1 MNHKQKI
8 RQDILNKRRK
18 LDESIVN
25 YHSDLISRRVCQST
39 LFQHASTLF
48 IYVNYQNEVKTTPII
63 REAFRLNKTV
73 AIPKIINHSMEF
85 YKINSLE
92 EVARGTF
99 NILEPTTTER
109 VTDKKGVMIMPGV
122 AFDRCCHRIGYG
134 KGFYDRYLKNFPELI
149 TIALAYE
156 CQIVD
161 SIAYEPHDICPQYI
175 FTECQIYTKR
185 SET

>member
-73 AIPKIINHSMEF
+73 AIPKISNHSIEF

-175 FTECQIYTKR
+175 FAACQIYTKR

>member
-99 NILEPTTTER
+99 NILEPTN
-109 VTDKKGVMIMPGV
+109 GVLLDPACGSGGMFVQTGDFVNEAGLQANSSMT
-122 AFDRCCHRIGYG
+122 F
-134 KGFYDRYLKNFPELI
+134 
-149 TIALAYE
+149 
-156 CQIVD
+156 
-161 SIAYEPHDICPQYI
+161 
-175 FTECQIYTKR
+175 
-185 SET
+185 

>member
-109 VTDKKGVMIMPGV
+109 VTDKKGVMIM
-122 AFDRCCHRIGYG
+122 
-134 KGFYDRYLKNFPELI
+134 KNEKLLKI
-149 TIALAYE
+149 
-156 CQIVD
+156 
-161 SIAYEPHDICPQYI
+161 
-175 FTECQIYTKR
+175 
-185 SET
+185 

>member
-48 IYVNYQNEVKTTPII
+48 IYVKTTPII